1 MTNQPDRKKARRI
14 SQIILAGVLAA
25 CALFGLLGALP
36 AKADGVSVC
45 AGGCDF
51 RSIQDAIDS
60 QNTLAGETINILDPI
75 HTEADIQVT
84 KDVTIQGEGS
94 QRTTVQAFAT
104 LEESDERVFFIA
116 RGTSAV
122 IRDMTIRHGNPR
134 EEPESGGGI
143 RNEGILTLENVVI
156 RENSASA
163 GGGILNDNTLTLIN
177 TLIEDNQARGG
188 GNHYYECSTGGG
200 IKDQEGLI
208 TMINSTVRD
217 NTAEGKGGGMHIACK
232 GTLVMA
238 NSTVS
243 GNSSAVNGGGIYL
256 NGVGR
261 FIHSTI
267 SHNSGKNGGGI
278 FIEGTGEKGLIRG
291 SLHFTATMV
300 ADNTATMEK
309 YGIPD
314 CYLGGHASIDS
325 NHLNWIEES
334 DCPAAYSGDP
344 LLDPAWTAQMAG
356 GDPATGHVVQVHAL
370 LAESA
375 AIDAIPAASCV
386 FQTDQTGKERPQG
399 AGCEIGAFEFPV
411 GKTASAGG
419 SAEMATPLWVSLA
432 LSGVLFLSVTVCSM
446 LLGRQVG

>member
-1 MTNQPDRKKARRI
+1 MEQFNRKRLRKI
-14 SQIILAGVLAA
+14 PQLFLSFILAIY
-25 CALFGLLGALP
+25 ALFGLLSALP
-36 AKADGVSVC
+36 TYADGITVC
-45 AGGCDF
+45 TNGCDF
-51 RSIQDAIDS
+51 SSIQAAIDS
-60 QNTLAGETINILDPI
+60 QDTLAGETINILASI

-94 QRTTVQAFAT
+94 LHTTVQAFPT
-104 LEESDERVFFIA
+104 LEGSDKRVFFIA
-116 RGTSAV
+116 RGTTAA

-134 EEPESGGGI
+134 KEPESGGGI
-143 RNEGILTLENVVI
+143 RNEGILTVENVII

-177 TLIEDNQARGG
+177 TLVEDNQARGG
-188 GNHYYECSTGGG
+188 ANHYYECSTGGG
-200 IKDQEGLI
+200 IKDQEGAI

-232 GTLVMA
+232 GILLMI

-243 GNSSAVNGGGIYL
+243 GNRSVVNGGGIYL

-291 SLHFTATMV
+291 SLHFTATMI

-314 CYLGGHASIDS
+314 CYIGDHGSIDS
-325 NHLNWIEES
+325 NQMNWIEAS

-344 LLDPAWTAQMAG
+344 LLDPEWTG
-356 GDPATGHVVQVHAL
+356 NEPQVHAL
-370 LAESA
+370 LANSSV
-375 AIDAIPAASCV
+375 IDTIPAGECV
-386 FQTDQTGKERPQG
+386 LQTDQTGKERPQG
-399 AGCEIGAFEFPV
+399 AGCEIGAYEYPWE
-411 GKTASAGG
+411 SP
-419 SAEMATPLWVSLA
+419 AEGDAYNREIQPLWISLL
-432 LSGVLFLSVTVCSM
+432 LSASLFLTMVLAGVLLASGAKLDDTQHYN
-446 LLGRQVG
+446 R